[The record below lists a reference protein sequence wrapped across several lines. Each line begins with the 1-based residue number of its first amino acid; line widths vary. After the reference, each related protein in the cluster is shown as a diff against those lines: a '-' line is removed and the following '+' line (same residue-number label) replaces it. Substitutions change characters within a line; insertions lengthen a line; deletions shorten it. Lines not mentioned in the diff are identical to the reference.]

1 MIEAQLVR
9 KALIQFDQKNTKQ
22 LLRAQGCLTF

>member
-9 KALIQFDQKNTKQ
+9 KALIQFGQKNTKQ
-22 LLRAQGCLTF
+22 LLHAQDYLTF

>member
-1 MIEAQLVR
+1 MIEAQLVG

-22 LLRAQGCLTF
+22 LLRGQDYLTF